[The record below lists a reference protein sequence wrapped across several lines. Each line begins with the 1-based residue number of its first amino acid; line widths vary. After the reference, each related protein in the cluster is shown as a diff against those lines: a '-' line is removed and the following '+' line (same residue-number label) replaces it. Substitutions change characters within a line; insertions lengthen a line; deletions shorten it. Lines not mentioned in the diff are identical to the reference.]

1 MATVPD
7 SKLRSAKPQVKDYRI
22 QVGGNTYL
30 DILTTG
36 LKVWRMRYL
45 RPPEK
50 KPAILTLG
58 YYPKMGQVEARQAAY
73 DAKQL
78 VKQNIDPLQYR
89 EQQQAKAEAERQAK
103 ERENRYSFER
113 VAREWHQHRKDTLKR
128 WKPAHADKVLK
139 SLVVNVFPKIGG
151 VPVSEL
157 SATELLEVVQ
167 AVIDRGAIETAKKLN
182 QRINAILRYA
192 VTRKLVRHN
201 EADNLRDEIP
211 EATSTHNPYL
221 TADNIPAFLRAVE
234 TDTRMSD
241 VVRIGILLVMHTMV
255 RTQEVRFARW
265 SEFDLDNGVW
275 TIPAERMKMKL
286 THVVPLSSQ
295 VLALLHRLHL
305 YTGKYDYLFVTRGF
319 NQPMSENAMLY
330 ALYRLGYRGRLTI
343 HGLRATGSTLLND
356 KGFRADVIEVAL
368 AHKEKN
374 KIRGAYNHAQYLEER
389 REMLQWYSD
398 YLAAS
403 QKGAQVLPLRRK
415 P

>member
-7 SKLRSAKPQVKDYRI
+7 SKLRSAKPQTKDYRI

-58 YYPKMGQVEARQAAY
+58 YYPQMGQAEARQAAHA
-73 DAKQL
+73 AKQL
-78 VKQNIDPLQYR
+78 VKQNIDPLRHR
-89 EQQQAKAEAERQAK
+89 EQQQAKAEAERQVQ

-139 SLVVNVFPKIGG
+139 SLEVNVFPKIGG
-151 VPVSEL
+151 VPVSDL
-157 SATELLEVVQ
+157 SAPELLEVVQ

-182 QRINAILRYA
+182 QRMNAILRYA

-211 EATSTHNPYL
+211 EASAKHNPYL
-221 TADNIPAFLRAVE
+221 TAGGIPAFLRAVDA
-234 TDTRMSD
+234 DTSMGE

-255 RTQEVRFARW
+255 RTREARFARW
-265 SEFDLDNGVW
+265 SEFDLEQGLW

-286 THVVPLSSQ
+286 THVTFVSASLGDVASS
-295 VLALLHRLHL
+295 A
-305 YTGKYDYLFVTRGF
+305 FV
-319 NQPMSENAMLY
+319 
-330 ALYRLGYRGRLTI
+330 YR
-343 HGLRATGSTLLND
+343 
-356 KGFRADVIEVAL
+356 E
-368 AHKEKN
+368 
-374 KIRGAYNHAQYLEER
+374 IREFVRYPWL
-389 REMLQWYSD
+389 
-398 YLAAS
+398 
-403 QKGAQVLPLRRK
+403 
-415 P
+415 